1 MKGLRES
8 LLEHELVMI
17 ETIAQQWGL
26 SPGQE
31 GRQELIHHLE
41 ALMKDAATFNK
52 ILSRL
57 SLEEREALENLIRW
71 GGKVPYSFFTRRY
84 GPIRP
89 FGPAKLLREKP
100 WENPAGPAERL
111 WFLGLV
117 FKTFELTEA
126 GLVEVIY
133 TPQEIANLIPVPEG
147 GESPKAPATIVPTRL
162 LPADHYLCEALFLY
176 LVYLQKEPAQVTS
189 SGSLPPGT
197 SETIIKLIKER
208 EAWPPT
214 GNGNFF
220 ALVQHMAM
228 ALGLITLE
236 SGKIKP
242 FPENLRPW
250 LKSPSHERLMG
261 LWQTWLESITWNE
274 LRLLPNL
281 IWEETG
287 QRNDPRLARRRII
300 SFLARCPKEQWVE
313 LDSFIGLI
321 KEEEPDFQRP
331 DGNYSSWYIR
341 DRTTGEY
348 LMGFEHWDKVEGALI
363 RFLITG
369 PFYWLGTLELGTD
382 EEGRI
387 NSFRLS
393 PWGEEILSQAPVK
406 PRPEEPIIVRQD
418 FTILVPRRASLYNR
432 FQVERFTS
440 WTGTTAEA
448 HLYLMT
454 RSSLEEAYKRGIT
467 VEMILNFLRKATGG
481 RVPSSVVRSLKRWAM
496 LQKTLTLRS
505 VTLLEAPAPWVM
517 EKLKDEPGFKEL
529 IKDLISPTIALV
541 DEGNIPKLEEFLR
554 RAGYSLRKILS
565 TRKPPLENA
574 SP

>member
-8 LLEHELVMI
+8 LLEHELIMI

-31 GRQELIHHLE
+31 GRQELINRLE
-41 ALMKDAATFNK
+41 VLMKDTAFLNRV
-52 ILSRL
+52 LSRL
-57 SLEEREALENLIRW
+57 TLEEREALENLIRW

-126 GLVEVIY
+126 GLTEVIY
-133 TPQEIANLIPVPEG
+133 IPQEIANLVPVPRG
-147 GESPKAPATIVPTRL
+147 TESPKSPAILTPARQ

-176 LVYLQKEPAQVTS
+176 LVYLQKEPAQATPN
-189 SGSLPPGT
+189 GSLPFRT
-197 SETIIKLIKER
+197 AEDIVKLIKER
-208 EAWPPT
+208 EAQPPT
-214 GNGNFF
+214 GDGNFF
-220 ALVQHMAM
+220 SLVQHMAT
-228 ALGLITLE
+228 ALGLITIKD
-236 SGKIKP
+236 GKVKP
-242 FPENLRPW
+242 FPEKLRPW
-250 LKSPSHERLMG
+250 LKSPPHERLMG
-261 LWQTWLESITWNE
+261 LWQTWLESIAWNE

-300 SFLARCPKEQWVE
+300 SFLARCPKGQWIE

-341 DRTTGEY
+341 DRVTGEY
-348 LMGFEHWDKVEGALI
+348 LMGFEHWDKVEGTLI

-369 PFYWLGTLELGTD
+369 PLYWLGVLELGTD
-382 EEGRI
+382 EEGKI

-393 PWGEEILSQAPVK
+393 SWGEEILGQAPVK

-418 FTILVPRRASLYNR
+418 FTILVPRQASLYNR
-432 FQVERFTS
+432 FQVERFAS
-440 WTGTTAEA
+440 WTGTTGEA
-448 HLYLMT
+448 HLYLIN
-454 RSSLEEAYKRGIT
+454 RPSLEEAYKRGIT
-467 VEMILNFLRKATGG
+467 VEMILNFLRKATGD
-481 RVPSSVVRSLKRWAM
+481 RVPTSVAHSLRRWAV

-505 VTLLEAPAPWVM
+505 VLVLEAPAPWIM

-529 IKDLISPTIALV
+529 IKGLISPTMALV
-541 DEGNIPKLEEFLR
+541 DENNISKLEELLR
-554 RAGYSLRKILS
+554 RAGYSLKKTPS
-565 TRKPPLENA
+565 GHKP
-574 SP
+574 